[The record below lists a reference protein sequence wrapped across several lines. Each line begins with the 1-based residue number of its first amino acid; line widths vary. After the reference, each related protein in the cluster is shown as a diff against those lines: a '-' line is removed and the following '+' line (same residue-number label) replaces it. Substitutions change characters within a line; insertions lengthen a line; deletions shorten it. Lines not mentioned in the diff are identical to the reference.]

1 MNIIRPSTITA
12 DKLHSSTVPETDY
25 AEYAAGTTYADGD
38 KVIVAASHKIYE
50 SLQNGNVGHAVT
62 DTAWWLDC
70 GYTNRWKSFDQK
82 VTSQSSQA
90 SEMTWVFELGTYV
103 DSLSM
108 HNLDAS
114 SAQIIVADQAEDLI
128 TNGDDW
134 TGANGTTPPDSWD
147 AVNAPSDFLI
157 DSGAL
162 KITANGANGGTS
174 QTLAVTPETEYQML
188 GTYRNTSGDTAQY
201 AIWDVTNNGIEQEAA
216 SAAGIQVSDNDNLDM
231 ATNNFALHWEGWLP
245 DWTPSAEVK
254 LFRKYDNPSAGVYN
268 GFEVV
273 ITTAGKIG
281 LVLFRG
287 DAGATYLSTVPTG
300 LSDGSAA
307 KIDVDITREMLG
319 VAGSVVFSVNEVQ
332 LGSSVS
338 IPAAA
343 TVSISSTTPAY
354 ILGTSSTRYAG
365 TTYAAYLFNCALSAS
380 EVLDLCRNGVSYA
393 DQWGSQTPIYT
404 SDFSAGVD
412 GWIVAAATIDGGI
425 DGIGGEDD
433 CLRVQLNTSLSKHYI
448 FRGGLLKFKKYRV
461 SYRYYIPSGQSHV
474 NGMKSTMNAASTGAQ
489 TVTDAWTRVSYEH
502 TVPDISNNLII
513 YAINNGSDTFQDPG
527 GDDVFYIKDVTITP
541 IGAVLALEPEG
552 VRLDKWHDSSDNN
565 LDATYPASGYSFAG
579 EIDPITDLASSTVDK
594 TLSVVFTT
602 PAECETVRVS
612 LLAKSPGDI
621 VWFSRVSLAPT
632 LYNET
637 ISLLNTVAVVDWYT
651 YFYEPIV
658 MATDLVKT
666 DLATVEVPP
675 ISTASITMIVTNTGG
690 TAKVG
695 EIIMGLKFNIGK
707 MKYRPSVSINNF
719 SGKTIDAFGDTTI
732 TPRGWSKK
740 LNCEL
745 ILKNTVVD
753 EVYRQYTLYKDTA
766 IVWVGDPDHSIL
778 VVYGLWKNFEIVLP
792 YPDYSVCNLQIEG
805 LT

>member
-50 SLQNGNVGHAVT
+50 SLQDGNVGHAVT

-114 SAQIIVADQAEDLI
+114 EAQIIVADQAEDLI

-134 TGANGTTPPDSWD
+134 TGATGITPPNGWD
-147 AVNAPSDFLI
+147 TVNTPSDFTI
-157 DSGAL
+157 DSEQL
-162 KITANGANGGTS
+162 KLTADGSNEGIS
-174 QTLAVTPETEYQML
+174 QDLTVTPETEYQML

-231 ATNNFALHWEGWLP
+231 ATNNFALHWEGSLP
-245 DWTPSAEVK
+245 DWTPSAAVTLWTKQIGAVGITLAVHTDGK
-254 LFRKYDNPSAGVYN
+254 LKLTLNANTYTS
-268 GFEVV
+268 
-273 ITTAGKIG
+273 TAANT
-281 LVLFRG
+281 L
-287 DAGATYLSTVPTG
+287 A
-300 LSDGSAA
+300 DGSAA
-307 KIDVDITREMLG
+307 KITAVVNRETAAADGSVTFYVHG
-319 VAGSVVFSVNEVQ
+319 VA
-332 LGSSVS
+332 LGTPVA
-338 IPAAA
+338 IAKAEPA
-343 TVSISSTTPAY
+343 TVSNDSPLY
-354 ILGTSSTRYAG
+354 IIGTSTVLYAG
-365 TTYAAYLFNCALSAS
+365 TTFATYLFNRALTST
-380 EVLDLCRNGVSYA
+380 EVFNLCQTNYVDNVDR
-393 DQWGSQTPIYT
+393 WGSQTNLATNGDCENGFTDGVIT
-404 SDFSAGVD
+404 GWSKMGAGVD
-412 GWIVAAATIDGGI
+412 AYSQEATTVHSGVYSQRIDWVSGGDTGIARTALEIGKRYKGTAWVRATSAVKFVIQFGGSVASASVTVTPNVWT
-425 DGIGGEDD
+425 
-433 CLRVQLNTSLSKHYI
+433 LLSVEAI
-448 FRGGLLKFKKYRV
+448 APTMKFYVYVDTGQKAGDV
-461 SYRYYIPSGQSHV
+461 YYIDDIELYEV
-474 NGMKSTMNAASTGAQ
+474 GA
-489 TVTDAWTRVSYEH
+489 T
-502 TVPDISNNLII
+502 
-513 YAINNGSDTFQDPG
+513 
-527 GDDVFYIKDVTITP
+527 
-541 IGAVLALEPEG
+541 LALEPEG
-552 VRLDKWHDSSDNN
+552 IRLDKWHDSSDNN

-612 LLAKSPGDI
+612 LLAKSSGDI
-621 VWFSRVSLAPT
+621 VWFDRVSLAPT
-632 LYNET
+632 VYNET
-637 ISLLNTVAVVDWYT
+637 IALLNTVAVVDWYT

-690 TAKVG
+690 TAAVG
-695 EIIMGLKFNIGK
+695 EIIMGLKFNIGR

-719 SGKTIDAFGDTTI
+719 SGKTVDAFGDTTI

-745 ILKNTVVD
+745 NLKNTVVD

>member
-114 SAQIIVADQAEDLI
+114 EAQIIVADQAEDLI
-128 TNGDDW
+128 TNGDNW
-134 TGANGTTPPDSWD
+134 TGATGTTPPDSWD

-174 QTLAVTPETEYQML
+174 QTLAVTPETEYQFL
-188 GTYRNTSGDTAQY
+188 GIYRNTSGDSARIAVY
-201 AIWDVTNNGIEQEAA
+201 DESNGA
-216 SAAGIQVSDNDNLDM
+216 
-231 ATNNFALHWEGWLP
+231 
-245 DWTPSAEVK
+245 
-254 LFRKYDNPSAGVYN
+254 
-268 GFEVV
+268 
-273 ITTAGKIG
+273 
-281 LVLFRG
+281 
-287 DAGATYLSTVPTG
+287 
-300 LSDGSAA
+300 
-307 KIDVDITREMLG
+307 DITAM
-319 VAGSVVFSVNEVQ
+319 
-332 LGSSVS
+332 
-338 IPAAA
+338 
-343 TVSISSTTPAY
+343 
-354 ILGTSSTRYAG
+354 
-365 TTYAAYLFNCALSAS
+365 
-380 EVLDLCRNGVSYA
+380 
-393 DQWGSQTPIYT
+393 
-404 SDFSAGVD
+404 
-412 GWIVAAATIDGGI
+412 
-425 DGIGGEDD
+425 
-433 CLRVQLNTSLSKHYI
+433 
-448 FRGGLLKFKKYRV
+448 
-461 SYRYYIPSGQSHV
+461 
-474 NGMKSTMNAASTGAQ
+474 
-489 TVTDAWTRVSYEH
+489 
-502 TVPDISNNLII
+502 
-513 YAINNGSDTFQDPG
+513 
-527 GDDVFYIKDVTITP
+527 
-541 IGAVLALEPEG
+541 
-552 VRLDKWHDSSDNN
+552 
-565 LDATYPASGYSFAG
+565 
-579 EIDPITDLASSTVDK
+579 TDLASSTVDR
-594 TLSVVFTT
+594 TLSHVFTT
-602 PAECETVRVS
+602 PAGCTSVTVK

-675 ISTASITMIVTNTGG
+675 ISTTSITMIVTNTGG

-719 SGKTIDAFGDTTI
+719 SGKTIDPFGDTTI

>member
-114 SAQIIVADQAEDLI
+114 EAQIIVADQAEDLI

-134 TGANGTTPPDSWD
+134 TGATGITPPNGWD
-147 AVNAPSDFLI
+147 TVNTPSDFTI
-157 DSGAL
+157 DSEQL
-162 KITANGANGGTS
+162 KLTADGSNEGIS
-174 QTLAVTPETEYQML
+174 QDLTVTPETEYQML
-188 GTYRNTSGDTAQY
+188 GAYRNTSGDTAQY

-231 ATNNFALHWEGWLP
+231 ATNNFALHWEGSLP
-245 DWTPSAEVK
+245 DWTPSAYMVMAQK
-254 LFRKYDNPSAGVYN
+254 LSSGVYLGWQLYANPSGT
-268 GFEVV
+268 F
-273 ITTAGKIG
+273 
-281 LVLFRG
+281 
-287 DAGATYLSTVPTG
+287 TVHLYRTGGPTG
-300 LSDGSAA
+300 FTSTASINLPDNSAA
-307 KIDVDITREMLG
+307 KITIVVIRETETT
-319 VAGSVVFSVNEVQ
+319 AGSVTFYANGVQ
-332 LGSSVS
+332 LGLAIS
-338 IPAAA
+338 IPAAP
-343 TVSISSTTPAY
+343 TVDLSSNSVFC
-354 ILGTSSTRYAG
+354 ILGSVQTAKRYAG
-365 TTYAAYLFNCALSAS
+365 TTYAAYLFNRALSAS

-393 DQWGSQTPIYT
+393 DRWGSQTNLATNGDCENGFTDGVIT
-404 SDFSAGVD
+404 GWSKMGAGVD
-412 GWIVAAATIDGGI
+412 AYSQEATTVHSGVYSQRIDWVSGGDTGIARTALEIGKRYKGTAWVRATSAVKFVIQLGGGVASASVTVTPNVWT
-425 DGIGGEDD
+425 
-433 CLRVQLNTSLSKHYI
+433 LLSVEAI
-448 FRGGLLKFKKYRV
+448 A
-461 SYRYYIPSGQSHV
+461 SGQSFLV
-474 NGMKSTMNAASTGAQ
+474 Y
-489 TVTDAWTRVSYEH
+489 VDTDQKAGDVYYIDDIELYRV
-502 TVPDISNNLII
+502 
-513 YAINNGSDTFQDPG
+513 
-527 GDDVFYIKDVTITP
+527 
-541 IGAVLALEPEG
+541 GAVLALEPEG
-552 VRLDKWHDSSDNN
+552 IRLDKWHDSSDNN

-612 LLAKSPGDI
+612 LLAKSQGDV

-719 SGKTIDAFGDTTI
+719 SGKTIDTFGDTTI